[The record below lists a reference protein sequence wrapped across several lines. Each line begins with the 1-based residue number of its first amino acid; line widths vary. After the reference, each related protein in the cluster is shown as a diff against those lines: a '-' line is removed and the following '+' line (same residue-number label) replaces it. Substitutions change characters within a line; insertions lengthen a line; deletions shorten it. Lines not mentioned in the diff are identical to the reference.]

1 MNGFSRFAWND
12 NEDVLE
18 CERAFLESLGYTA
31 LIAPSSN
38 KVLELASIHSLDVV
52 VAVQNYTVC
61 LLWAKFGKWINI
73 DQVFRGVEPRLLLTL
88 QRRSL

>member
-1 MNGFSRFAWND
+1 MPASLIVAID
-12 NEDVLE
+12 QLE

-38 KVLELASIHSLDVV
+38 KALELASIHSVDVV

-61 LLWAKFGKWINI
+61 LLGGGNSENGSILIRFS
-73 DQVFRGVEPRLLLTL
+73 VVL
-88 QRRSL
+88 SLGCY